1 MDVMKLRRRAALT
14 GPLASLRDV
23 KWLQGSPSFYS
34 AFKKDYC
41 ALHAATGFPDL
52 AAKGDDALAAGNYD
66 LAIELYSTAIH
77 LDLATDAIFANRSKA
92 SAGKMLWD
100 DALLDAEKVQ

>member
-1 MDVMKLRRRAALT
+1 LT
-14 GPLASLRDV
+14 GLLASLRDINC
-23 KWLQGSPSFYS
+23 LQCSPAFHS
-34 AFKKDYC
+34 AFKQDYI

-100 DALLDAEKVQ
+100 DALVDAEKVQ